1 MSSQTHK
8 LFLEKWLTICSAT
21 TATASS
27 AAKTTARAIVQAWTT
42 LRDSLQS
49 PSAEDPQQ
57 LHQTLQ
63 TLVNSQSSLH
73 VAEPQAKLLLTLL
86 QSPTSRHSFPL
97 LLTLLYVWVRKSHNL
112 NPTIVDSV
120 LRILSSTPSDD
131 AIFPESLLLLGAIS
145 SSPSI
150 SEKTKTLCL
159 DMMVELLVG
168 VNKSKLFFEMP
179 RVLAGIGYALSSSVT
194 VHSVEM
200 LGLLFRI
207 WGKGEGC
214 VAHGLMVL
222 YLFDWIVENLIGFGY
237 SDKMGVLIREGFGR
251 FKEEHASFAVF
262 MAAVG
267 VLRALERRGVG
278 AGLVSGM
285 GVKDCVVGRI
295 EGLVSDLVSRRLRFG
310 YSDDNEGD
318 GVEEDRLLLR
328 CVSLGLAR
336 TVAFSGHSSLFV
348 SLALALLSEIFPL
361 PRLYQS
367 VFEKSGE
374 SGGVELKEVREL
386 LDGVLFKEAGAVT
399 GVLCGQYALADEE
412 SKNAVENL
420 MWEYCR
426 DVYSGH
432 MRLAVML
439 KGEKDVLL
447 EGLEKI
453 AESAFLMVVVFAL
466 AVTKHKLNTSFA
478 QEIQMDVSLKILV
491 SFSCMEYFRHVRL
504 PEYLETIRKVVA
516 GVKNEQA
523 CTSFVNSMPS
533 YSDLTNSPDQK
544 TNYLWSK
551 NEVQTARILFCL
563 RVIPTFVECL
573 PSLVFRNIV
582 APITF
587 LYMEHPN
594 DKVARASHSVFM
606 TFMTMGKDSEE
617 NDKASLKEQLVFHYM
632 QRSLVGYPGIT
643 PFEGMASGV
652 VGMVQHL
659 PAGSPAIFY
668 CIHSLVEKANKLCS
682 EVFTHEAD
690 AWKKWQGEP
699 EPSKKLMDLLLR
711 LVFLVD
717 IQVLSD
723 LMKLLAQLITKLPR
737 DAQNIVL
744 NELYS
749 QVADSDDVVRKPIL
763 VSWLQSLSYLC
774 TKATDQNASY
784 RKSKSGDSLT
794 LTSIADP
801 SNSGRTN
808 ARL

>member
-1 MSSQTHK
+1 MSRSNQPNTP
-8 LFLEKWLTICSAT
+8 FLEQWLIVSSGITPAT
-21 TATASS
+21 T
-27 AAKTTARAIVQAWTT
+27 AKTTARTIVQAWTT

-49 PSAEDPQQ
+49 SSPQNHQQ

-63 TLVNSQSSLH
+63 TLVNSQASLH

-97 LLTLLYVWVRKSHNL
+97 ILTLLYVWVRKFPNP
-112 NPTIVDSV
+112 NPTIINSA
-120 LRILSSTPSDD
+120 LKILSLTISDD
-131 AIFPESLLLLGAIS
+131 ALFPESLLLLGAFS
-145 SSPSI
+145 SAPSV
-150 SEKTKTLCL
+150 SEKTKTVCL
-159 DMMVELLVG
+159 DLMMKLLVG
-168 VNKSKLFFEMP
+168 QSKDKLCSEMP
-179 RVLAGIGYALSSSVT
+179 RVLAGIGYALSSSTT
-194 VHSVEM
+194 VYCVEM
-200 LGLLFRI
+200 LGLLFGI

-222 YLFDWIVENLIGFGY
+222 YLFDWVVENLIRVGY
-237 SDKMGVLIREGFGR
+237 SDKMGVLVREGFGR

-267 VLRALERRGVG
+267 VLRAFERQRVG
-278 AGLVSGM
+278 ADLVSGM
-285 GVKDCVVGRI
+285 GAKDCVVGRI
-295 EGLVSDLVSRRLRFG
+295 ESLVSDLVTRRLRFG
-310 YSDDNEGD
+310 YGDDNEGD

-328 CVSLGLAR
+328 CVSLGLVR
-336 TVAFSGHSSLFV
+336 TVAFSRHSSLFV
-348 SLALALLSEIFPL
+348 CLALALLTEIFPL
-361 PRLYQS
+361 PRLHQS
-367 VFEKSGE
+367 VIEKYR
-374 SGGVELKEVREL
+374 GVELEEIRKH

-399 GVLCGQYALADEE
+399 GVLCSQYALADEE
-412 SKNAVENL
+412 SKNVVENL
-420 MWEYCR
+420 MWEYCQ
-426 DVYSGH
+426 DLYFGH
-432 MRLAVML
+432 RRLVVMV
-439 KGEKDVLL
+439 KGKKDELI

-466 AVTKHKLNTSFA
+466 AVTKHKLNSSFA
-478 QEIQMDVSLKILV
+478 QEIQVDVSLKILV

-504 PEYLETIRKVVA
+504 PEYMESIRKVVA
-516 GVKNEQA
+516 GVKNEHA

-533 YSDLTNSPDQK
+533 YADLTSGPDQK
-544 TNYLWSK
+544 SNYLWSMD
-551 NEVQTARILFCL
+551 EVQTARILFYL

-582 APITF
+582 APIMF

-594 DKVARASHSVFM
+594 DKVALASHSVFM
-606 TFMTMGKDSEE
+606 TFMTMGKDSEK

-632 QRSLVGYPGIT
+632 QRSLLGYPGIT

-652 VGMVQHL
+652 VGLVQHV

-668 CIHSLVEKANKLCS
+668 CIHSLVEKANQLCS
-682 EVFTHEAD
+682 EVFTNEAD

-711 LVFLVD
+711 LVFLID
-717 IQVLSD
+717 IQVLPD

-749 QVADSDDVVRKPIL
+749 QVADSDDVVRKPTL

-774 TKATDQNASY
+774 TKATYQNSTY
-784 RKSKSGDSLT
+784 QNIESGDSLT
-794 LTSIADP
+794 LASIADP
-801 SNSGRTN
+801 LNSGRTT